1 MMQCNLSTGAVQ
13 FHNEQEVY
21 YGIRRCLNT
30 KHEERH
36 EMKINIE
43 NMPMKESNEST
54 AAEVGE
60 YIVYPFSNNISNL
73 LICIVKHDVN
83 EVDENEEEDI
93 EIKSMSEENSK
104 KN

>member
-1 MMQCNLSTGAVQ
+1 MFLILFKLN
-13 FHNEQEVY
+13 Y
-21 YGIRRCLNT
+21 YFSILQ
-30 KHEERH
+30 
-36 EMKINIE
+36 
-43 NMPMKESNEST
+43 SNEST

-104 KN
+104 KSIHVKFVLII